1 MPSLFTMR
9 LAAPVAS
16 LSGARIDTASD
27 SLPIPTRSM
36 IAGIMGAALGVGY
49 GQPNV
54 LQKLQDTIRLA
65 VVVHREGT
73 ITRDYQTVRMDS
85 AHMTG
90 PMWWHDG
97 HRVGVMERKGE
108 KPERSITGE
117 RPLTC
122 DYDATVVVELLAGA
136 PFTVEEILNALRRP
150 AHPLGI
156 GQRSCIPSQPIAGE
170 PLDAPTLIDGVALVG
185 AGTIYLPAE
194 CVATGGFG
202 DLYVS
207 IPAGRDWAT
216 RQHGGSDTYVVRALC
231 IGWKRIVMFSIQM
244 DIDVL
249 AAARAVSLSH
259 TARHHVDML
268 LKTIITE
275 ALGGP
280 VVRPWSLHRE
290 TGPVA
295 TVIGYSAIPLAEIET
310 RLGTAL
316 PAVRAAV
323 KTIHGH
329 ALPPV
334 EAGQKFRFSIRLC
347 PTIRITPSKDGSRA
361 HGEQDAF
368 LVAIERGGKNI
379 DRERVYTRYLIERIS
394 GAIVDRAK
402 LTRFRLETITRPHR
416 FLPSAKTI
424 VEAHRRLGKT
434 CRDGRCQLRRSA
446 QRSARPCREN
456 PAAA

>member
-1 MPSLFTMR
+1 MPSLLTMR

-16 LSGARIDTASD
+16 LSGPRIDTASD

-54 LQKLQDTIRLA
+54 LQKLQDTMRLA

-73 ITRDYQTVRMDS
+73 ITRDYQAVRMDL

-97 HRVGVMERKGE
+97 HRVGVMERKGGE
-108 KPERSITGE
+108 PERSITGE

-136 PFTVEEILNALRRP
+136 PFTVEEILNALRHP

-207 IPAGRDWAT
+207 IPAGREWAT
-216 RQHGGSDTYVVRALC
+216 RQHGGSDTYVVR
-231 IGWKRIVMFSIQM
+231 G
-244 DIDVL
+244 
-249 AAARAVSLSH
+249 
-259 TARHHVDML
+259 
-268 LKTIITE
+268 
-275 ALGGP
+275 
-280 VVRPWSLHRE
+280 
-290 TGPVA
+290 
-295 TVIGYSAIPLAEIET
+295 
-310 RLGTAL
+310 
-316 PAVRAAV
+316 
-323 KTIHGH
+323 
-329 ALPPV
+329 
-334 EAGQKFRFSIRLC
+334 
-347 PTIRITPSKDGSRA
+347 
-361 HGEQDAF
+361 
-368 LVAIERGGKNI
+368 
-379 DRERVYTRYLIERIS
+379 
-394 GAIVDRAK
+394 
-402 LTRFRLETITRPHR
+402 
-416 FLPSAKTI
+416 
-424 VEAHRRLGKT
+424 
-434 CRDGRCQLRRSA
+434 
-446 QRSARPCREN
+446 
-456 PAAA
+456 